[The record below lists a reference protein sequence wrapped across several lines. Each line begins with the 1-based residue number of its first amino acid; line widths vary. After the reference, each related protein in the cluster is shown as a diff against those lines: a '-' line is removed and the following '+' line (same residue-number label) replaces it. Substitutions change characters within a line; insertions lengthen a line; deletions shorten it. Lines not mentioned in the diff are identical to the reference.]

1 MEAVS
6 MVELYDSGSMPFV
19 GDFRKLLDGA
29 AAYLQS
35 STSSDQAKYFE
46 KEVVKSFLDKV
57 RAGVEIPNYP
67 QFRDMNEMFLESMK
81 GVEKV
86 EGGYIE
92 AGILGIQMEKTCI
105 PEVSAIKN
113 NSAEIHDKTGQ
124 PVRLRVCV
132 TGPYTLSCLFTY
144 RDSGTFTRIGEV
156 ISRIVES
163 NLFHDKHGSV
173 SLVALDEPTFGLLDD
188 PLLDYG
194 AEGRE
199 TLRKAWESIFHKAS
213 VKGVQTS
220 IHLHSTV
227 DELFWDVKTLNVV
240 ESHVE
245 DPLYQ
250 SDRTKKLLE
259 SMDKFLKA
267 SIGISDFDKLIRKN
281 ITASLKQSIGEPA
294 INEQV
299 AEAWKKITNGKLDP
313 TTFLESIK
321 LMEKRFNDIISRFD
335 PKRIPYAGPECGLKS
350 FPTYECA
357 LECLRRISNTVK
369 KSRVHDPQLQS

>member
-1 MEAVS
+1 MES
-6 MVELYDSGSMPFV
+6 YDSGSISFV
-19 GDFRKLLDGA
+19 GDFRKFLDGA
-29 AAYLQS
+29 AAYSRS
-35 STSSDQAKYFE
+35 SASSDQAKYFE
-46 KEVVKSFLDKV
+46 SKVVESFLDKI
-57 RAGVEIPNYP
+57 RAGIDIPNYP
-67 QFRDMNEMFLESMK
+67 QFRDMNEMFLETFD

-92 AGILGIQMEKTCI
+92 AGILSIQTKKTWI

-113 NSAEIHDKTGQ
+113 NSGEIQDKTGR
-124 PVRLRVCV
+124 PARLRVCI

-156 ISRIVES
+156 ISQIVE
-163 NLFHDKHGSV
+163 NNIFHDKHGSV

-199 TLRKAWESIFHKAS
+199 TLRRAWETIFHKAS
-213 VKGVQTS
+213 VKGARTC
-220 IHLHSTV
+220 IHLHNTV
-227 DELFWDVKTLNVV
+227 DELFWDVKPLNVV
-240 ESHVE
+240 ESHVD

-250 SDRTKKLLE
+250 SDKTKKLLE

-281 ITASLKQSIGEPA
+281 ITASLKQRIGESA
-294 INEQV
+294 INERV
-299 AEAWKKITNGKLDP
+299 AEAWKNITNGKVDP
-313 TTFLESIK
+313 TTFLEGTEV
-321 LMEKRFNDIISRFD
+321 MEKRFNDIISRFGLE
-335 PKRIPYAGPECGLKS
+335 RVLYAGPECGLKS

-357 LECLRRISNTVK
+357 LECLRRVAKAVK
-369 KSRVHDPQLQS
+369 NVSRVLSAT